1 MFRDKSVVITGAS
14 SGLGAALAEEFARL
28 GARLTLFSRT
38 VEDLQTV
45 AARCRDHGAEA
56 AVVVGDVT
64 SSEDCQR
71 LATTAVEHNG
81 GINCLVANAGLSMWS
96 DFDQVEDLDIFR
108 HLTEVNYLGAV
119 NCIHAA
125 LPHLRA
131 TSGMV
136 VAITSIQAKI
146 GVPQHTGYV
155 ASKHALQGFCDAL
168 RLEQQG
174 MGVGV
179 LTVLP
184 HWLRGTQLRSN
195 ALGGSGHRLGPS
207 SRKHS
212 SESVTLEA
220 ASRAIVKAA
229 GRRQRSLVIPW
240 KLKLLLWLNMV
251 RPQWA
256 EGFIERAMN
265 KQERT

>member
-1 MFRDKSVVITGAS
+1 MLRDKSVVITGAS

-28 GARLTLFSRT
+28 GARLTLFART
-38 VEDLQTV
+38 SEDLQVV
-45 AARCRDHGAEA
+45 AARCQALGVDTA
-56 AVVVGDVT
+56 AVVGDVT
-64 SSEDCQR
+64 VGEDCRQ
-71 LATTAVEHNG
+71 LVATAVERHG
-81 GINCLVANAGLSMWS
+81 AVDYLVANAGLSMWS
-96 DFDQVEDLDIFR
+96 NFDRVEDLDVFR
-108 HLTEVNYLGAV
+108 QLAEVNYLGAV

-125 LPHLRA
+125 LPDLRQS
-131 TSGMV
+131 SGLI

-155 ASKHALQGFCDAL
+155 ASKHALQGFCEAL
-168 RLEQQG
+168 RLELLG
-174 MGVGV
+174 TGVGV

-195 ALGGSGHRLGPS
+195 ALGGGGHPIGPS

-212 SESVTLEA
+212 SESVTLEE
-220 ASRAIVKAA
+220 ASRAIVRAA
-229 GRRQRSLVIPW
+229 CKRQRSLVIPW

-256 EGFIERAMN
+256 EGFILRAMN
-265 KQERT
+265 KQEKT